1 MSPVSSS
8 LLYHYTDKKGLWGII
23 KNGFKPSYSRERI
36 LTNPDAHFDFA
47 VPMACF
53 CDIPEKFAIIQ
64 RSNYGDYAIGLNDSW
79 RIENRLNPIL
89 YLSKDSDLFNQIK
102 KLGEITV
109 NVKNTYEDK
118 TLTPR
123 AGNTITAA
131 DYHADPEIVAELKEL
146 FYSLLIRV
154 KPYTGPKYDKAG
166 KLVTMQFKYYD
177 EREYRYIFES
187 LPVYG
192 LDKQDTII
200 PESIRKEAESE
211 PFLCFKQSDIG
222 RIIVKKPSDVNDV
235 IELINNS
242 EIIGGNK
249 KHSAKL
255 PIICTWDNII

>member
-23 KNGFKPSYSRERI
+23 KNGFKPSYSREKI

-53 CDIPEKFAIIQ
+53 CDIPEELATIQ
-64 RSNYGDYAIGLNDSW
+64 RSNYGDYAIGLYDSW

-109 NVKNTYEDK
+109 YAKNTYEDK

-123 AGNTITAA
+123 TGNTITAA
-131 DYHADPEIVAELKEL
+131 DFHPDPEIVAELKEL

-154 KPYTGPKYDKAG
+154 KPYIGPKYDNAG
-166 KLVTMQFKYYD
+166 KLVNMEFKYYD
-177 EREYRYIFES
+177 EREYRYIFER
-187 LPVYG
+187 LPVNLVY
-192 LDKQDTII
+192 KKDTNI
-200 PESIRKEAESE
+200 PEYIKKVAESE

-222 RIIVKKPSDVNDV
+222 RIIVKEPSDVNDV
-235 IELINNS
+235 TELINNS
-242 EIIGGNK
+242 DIIGGNK
-249 KHSAKL
+249 KHSAQM